1 MITTTEQK
9 PKVQKLES
17 LEDLQLL
24 MNGNVI
30 NVVDERDRKNLA
42 VFLGYPTPF
51 LEFVCP
57 DLNSKENMIYFVIP
71 FKKAQVE
78 NNSLKYDS
86 KNLVSNIKINKQTSS
101 TNKFYVQL
109 KEAGLSD

>member
-9 PKVQKLES
+9 LKVQKLES

-24 MNGNVI
+24 INGNVI

-42 VFLGYPTPF
+42 VFLGYPAPF
-51 LEFVCP
+51 LEFVCQ
-57 DLNSKENMIYFVIP
+57 DLDSKEHMIYFAMP

-78 NNSLKYDS
+78 NNFLKYNS
-86 KNLVSNIKINKQTSS
+86 KNLVCNIKIHKQTSS
-101 TNKFYVQL
+101 TNNFYVQL
-109 KEAGLSD
+109 KNAGLSD